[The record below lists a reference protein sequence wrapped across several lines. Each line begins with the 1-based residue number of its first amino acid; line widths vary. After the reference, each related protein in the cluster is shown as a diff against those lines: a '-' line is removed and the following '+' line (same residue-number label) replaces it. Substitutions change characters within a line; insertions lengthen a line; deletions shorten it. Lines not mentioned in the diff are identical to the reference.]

1 MRSKLPFVWPFVV
14 LAAFACDSSASLEKD
29 LGTWSAVYSFPGAS
43 TLVTLHRFGNVV
55 SGDGTYAVEAGPSGT
70 LQVSGT
76 VHFPAITMVLRR
88 DTRFSQ
94 TFTGAFLNDRTL
106 SGTVADT
113 VNGVPHQTSLTFMR
127 VAVDPP

>member
-14 LAAFACDSSASLEKD
+14 LVALACDGSASLEKD
-29 LGTWSAVYSFPGAS
+29 LGTWSAVYSIPGAS
-43 TLVTLHRFGNVV
+43 TVVTLHQFGNVL
-55 SGDGTYAVEAGPSGT
+55 SGDGTYAMEAGPAGT

-88 DTRFSQ
+88 DTGLSQ

-106 SGTVADT
+106 SGTLADT
-113 VNGVPHQTSLTFMR
+113 VNGVPYQAPLTLRR